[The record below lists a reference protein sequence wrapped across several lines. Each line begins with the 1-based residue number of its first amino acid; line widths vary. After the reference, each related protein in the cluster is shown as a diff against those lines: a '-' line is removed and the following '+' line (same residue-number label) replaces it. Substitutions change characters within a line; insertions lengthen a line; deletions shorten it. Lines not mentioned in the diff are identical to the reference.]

1 MIHRRDEFRGA
12 QATIDKVHQLAKDG
26 KINLFTQY
34 QMASVKGDKNLESID
49 IKHDNNEIKNLK
61 TDYVLGFFGL
71 IMQLGP
77 IANWGL
83 NIDKKTIEVD
93 TEKFETNQ
101 KGIYAVGDI
110 CNYPG
115 KLKLILSGF
124 HEGAL
129 AARACF
135 KLARPNEKYRFEFTT
150 SSKTIK
156 ERLGVKKVIELYS
169 ANTPNGKKISIM
181 LEEIGYEYKVINI
194 DLNKGDQFKP
204 EFKKIS
210 PFSKIPVIIDQDNN
224 KNIFESGAILMYL
237 AEQSGKFYDTK
248 DRLEINQWLMAQ
260 MGYVGPMLGQHHQFH
275 HYNPGK
281 SQFGEERYF
290 KISKR
295 IYEELD
301 ERLSKSRFLAGEN
314 YTIADIGTFP
324 WIARHEWHDIGL
336 KNYKNLTR
344 WYVEISEREAVKK
357 GFKFM
362 NKDEVPPK
370 P

>member
-1 MIHRRDEFRGA
+1 
-12 QATIDKVHQLAKDG
+12 
-26 KINLFTQY
+26 
-34 QMASVKGDKNLESID
+34 
-49 IKHDNNEIKNLK
+49 
-61 TDYVLGFFGL
+61 
-71 IMQLGP
+71 
-77 IANWGL
+77 
-83 NIDKKTIEVD
+83 
-93 TEKFETNQ
+93 
-101 KGIYAVGDI
+101 
-110 CNYPG
+110 
-115 KLKLILSGF
+115 
-124 HEGAL
+124 
-129 AARACF
+129 
-135 KLARPNEKYRFEFTT
+135 
-150 SSKTIK
+150 
-156 ERLGVKKVIELYS
+156 
-169 ANTPNGKKISIM
+169 M

-210 PFSKIPVIIDQDNN
+210 PLSKIPVIIDQDNN

-301 ERLSKSRFLAGEN
+301 ERLSQSRFLAGEN

-324 WIARHEWHDIGL
+324 LIARHEWHDIGL
-336 KNYKNLTR
+336 KNFKNLTR

-362 NKDEVPPK
+362 NKDEVPPQ

>member
-1 MIHRRDEFRGA
+1 MID
-12 QATIDKVHQLAKDG
+12 
-26 KINLFTQY
+26 
-34 QMASVKGDKNLESID
+34 
-49 IKHDNNEIKNLK
+49 
-61 TDYVLGFFGL
+61 
-71 IMQLGP
+71 
-77 IANWGL
+77 
-83 NIDKKTIEVD
+83 
-93 TEKFETNQ
+93 
-101 KGIYAVGDI
+101 
-110 CNYPG
+110 
-115 KLKLILSGF
+115 
-124 HEGAL
+124 
-129 AARACF
+129 
-135 KLARPNEKYRFEFTT
+135 
-150 SSKTIK
+150 
-156 ERLGVKKVIELYS
+156 LYS

-237 AEQSGKFYDTK
+237 AEQSGKFYDVK

-301 ERLSKSRFLAGEN
+301 ERLSQSRFLAGEN

-336 KNYKNLTR
+336 KNFKNLTR

>member
-1 MIHRRDEFRGA
+1 M
-12 QATIDKVHQLAKDG
+12 
-26 KINLFTQY
+26 
-34 QMASVKGDKNLESID
+34 
-49 IKHDNNEIKNLK
+49 
-61 TDYVLGFFGL
+61 
-71 IMQLGP
+71 
-77 IANWGL
+77 
-83 NIDKKTIEVD
+83 
-93 TEKFETNQ
+93 
-101 KGIYAVGDI
+101 
-110 CNYPG
+110 
-115 KLKLILSGF
+115 
-124 HEGAL
+124 
-129 AARACF
+129 
-135 KLARPNEKYRFEFTT
+135 
-150 SSKTIK
+150 
-156 ERLGVKKVIELYS
+156 IELYS

-181 LEEIGYEYKVINI
+181 LEEIGYEYKVVNI

-210 PFSKIPVIIDQDNN
+210 PLSKIPVIIDQDNN

-260 MGYVGPMLGQHHQFH
+260 MGYVGPLLGQHHQFH

-336 KNYKNLTR
+336 KNFKNLTR